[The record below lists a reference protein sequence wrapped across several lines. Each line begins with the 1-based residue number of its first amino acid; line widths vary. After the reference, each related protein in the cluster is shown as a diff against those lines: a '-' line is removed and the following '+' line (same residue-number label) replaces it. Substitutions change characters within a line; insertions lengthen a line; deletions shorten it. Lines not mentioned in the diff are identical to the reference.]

1 MGYTT
6 ILDILGA
13 AVIGGILLINLL
25 KVNGS
30 LVENE
35 SIYSHDKNLQ
45 LDLVIAAT
53 VIERDFSLLG
63 YVRNVNQVGL
73 NQNIFAGD
81 STSITFRSDID
92 NNGVIDTIRY
102 FISDTSALSHTPNPR
117 DMILYRKTNSDF
129 PFVLAN
135 NITRFRLTY
144 LNTSLGDVNP
154 PIVLT
159 TAVNYIRIEIR
170 VEDPYAFDNKYSE
183 AIWRR
188 ITVSTNAI
196 NRI

>member
-1 MGYTT
+1 MGYST

-13 AVIGGILLINLL
+13 AIIGGILLINLL

-30 LVENE
+30 LIENE

-45 LDLVIAAT
+45 IDLVIAAT

-63 YVRNVNQVGL
+63 YVKNTNQVGF

-81 STSITFRSDID
+81 SVSITFRSDID
-92 NNGVIDTIRY
+92 NNGEIDTISY

-117 DMILYRKTNSDF
+117 DMILYRKTNSDY

-144 LNTSLGDVNP
+144 LNTFLTEIPP

-170 VEDPYAFDNKYSE
+170 VEDPFAFDNKYSE

>member
-30 LVENE
+30 LIENE

-45 LDLVIAAT
+45 IDLVIAAT
-53 VIERDFSLLG
+53 VLERDFSLLG
-63 YVRNVNQVGL
+63 YVKSTNLVGL

-81 STSITFRSDID
+81 SVSITFRSDID

-117 DMILYRKTNSDF
+117 DMILYRKTNNDY

-135 NITRFRLTY
+135 NVTRFRLTY
-144 LNTSLGDVNP
+144 LNTFLAEVPP

-159 TAVNYIRIEIR
+159 SAVNYIRIEIR
-170 VEDPYAFDNKYSE
+170 VEDPFAYDNKYSE

>member
-13 AVIGGILLINLL
+13 AIIGGILLINLL
-25 KVNGS
+25 RVNGG
-30 LVENE
+30 LIENE

-45 LDLVIAAT
+45 IDLVIAAT
-53 VIERDFSLLG
+53 VLERDFSLLG
-63 YVRNVNQVGL
+63 YVKSTDQVGF

-81 STSITFRSDID
+81 SVSITFRSDID
-92 NNGVIDTIRY
+92 NNGVIDTISY
-102 FISDTSALSHTPNPR
+102 FISDTSALSNTPNPR
-117 DMILYRKTNSDF
+117 DMILYRKTNSDY

-135 NITRFRLTY
+135 NVTRFRLTY
-144 LNTSLGDVNP
+144 LNTFLMEVPP

-170 VEDPYAFDNKYSE
+170 VEDPFAYDNKYSE

>member
-1 MGYTT
+1 
-6 ILDILGA
+6 
-13 AVIGGILLINLL
+13 
-25 KVNGS
+25 
-30 LVENE
+30 
-35 SIYSHDKNLQ
+35 
-45 LDLVIAAT
+45 IAAT

-63 YVRNVNQVGL
+63 YVRDVNQVGF
-73 NQNIFAGD
+73 NRNIFSGD
-81 STSITFRSDID
+81 STSISFRSDID
-92 NNGVIDTIRY
+92 NNGVIDTISY

-117 DMILYRKTNSDF
+117 DMILYRKINSDF

-144 LNTSLGDVNP
+144 LNSILGEVNP

-170 VEDPYAFDNKYSE
+170 IEDPYAFDNKYSE

>member
-1 MGYTT
+1 MGYST

-25 KVNGS
+25 NVNGN

-53 VIERDFSLLG
+53 IVERDFNMLG
-63 YVRNVNQVGL
+63 YVKSVDLVGL
-73 NQNIFAGD
+73 NQNIFAG
-81 STSITFRSDID
+81 SENSIRFRSDID
-92 NNGVIDTIRY
+92 NNGTIDTITY
-102 FISDTSALSHTPNPR
+102 FISDTSALSNTPNPR
-117 DMILYRKTNSDF
+117 DMILYRRINSDL

-135 NITRFRLTY
+135 NITRFKLTY
-144 LNTSLGDVNP
+144 LNTLLAEVPP
-154 PIVLT
+154 PIVQT

-188 ITVSTNAI
+188 ITVSTNAV
-196 NRI
+196 NRS

>member
-81 STSITFRSDID
+81 SISITFRSDID

>member
-63 YVRNVNQVGL
+63 YVKSVNQVGL

-117 DMILYRKTNSDF
+117 DMILYRKINNDF

-144 LNTSLGDVNP
+144 LNTSLGNVNP

>member
-1 MGYTT
+1 M
-6 ILDILGA
+6 
-13 AVIGGILLINLL
+13 
-25 KVNGS
+25 
-30 LVENE
+30 VENE

-53 VIERDFSLLG
+53 ILERDFNLLG
-63 YVRNVNQVGL
+63 YVNNVNLVGL
-73 NQNIFAGD
+73 NQNIFSGTE
-81 STSITFRSDID
+81 TSIRFRSDID
-92 NNGVIDTIRY
+92 NNGTIDTISY

-117 DMILYRKTNSDF
+117 DMILYRRTNNDV
-129 PFVLAN
+129 PFILAN

-144 LNTSLGDVNP
+144 LNTALAEVAP

-170 VEDPYAFDNKYSE
+170 VEDPYAFDNQYSE

-188 ITVSTNAI
+188 ITVSTNVV
-196 NRI
+196 NRN

>member
-13 AVIGGILLINLL
+13 AIIGGILLINLL

-45 LDLVIAAT
+45 IDLVIAAT
-53 VIERDFSLLG
+53 VLERDFSLLG
-63 YVRNVNQVGL
+63 YVKSINQVGL

-81 STSITFRSDID
+81 SVSITFRSDID

-102 FISDTSALSHTPNPR
+102 FVSDTSALSHTPNPR
-117 DMILYRKTNSDF
+117 DMILYRKTNNDY

-135 NITRFRLTY
+135 NITRFKLTY
-144 LNTSLGDVNP
+144 LNTFLSEVPP

-159 TAVNYIRIEIR
+159 SAVNYIRIELR
-170 VEDPYAFDNKYSE
+170 VEDPFAFDNKYSE